1 MKTLRFVFYL
11 ALIAVVGCI
20 EEIDVATERNAG
32 QLIIT
37 GRVTNNPGPHY
48 VYISQTSA
56 LNRVA
61 ESVGGAE
68 VILHDDEGNRYF
80 FIEELPGN
88 HSLATSAFNSIPGKS
103 YFLEVIMAN
112 GKRYLSQTETMPTL
126 LAQDRLEGE
135 FKILTS
141 INSLGIEISNPYYE
155 VYLDSEIPE
164 TESPQFYQWVIEE
177 VFEIIP
183 TDFPDPFGNVPDP
196 CYLAQSA
203 DAQRINIYSSL
214 EEQSGL
220 IDNRLISQRLVDYAF
235 LSRYFINAHQYSI
248 TSSAYE
254 YLSKIRSNINQSGS
268 IFDIPPATIVG
279 NMYNPDDPDE
289 VVYGYFG
296 AALERSTRLLIRT
309 SDLPYEL
316 INPCQF
322 DPFKRR
328 NEYPAYCLRCFDDRN
343 SIPKPDY
350 F

>member
-1 MKTLRFVFYL
+1 MKALRIFVCMV
-11 ALIAVVGCI
+11 LIATGGCI

-61 ESVGGAE
+61 EAVGGAE
-68 VILHDDEGNRYF
+68 VILHDDDGNRYF
-80 FIEELPGN
+80 FLEELPGK

-103 YFLEVIMAN
+103 YFLEVIMPN
-112 GKRYLSQTETMPTL
+112 GKRYLSQVEKMPTQ
-126 LAQDRLEGE
+126 LAQDQLEGE
-135 FKILTS
+135 FKSLTR
-141 INSLGIEISNPYYE
+141 INSFGIEISNPYYE

-164 TESPQFYQWVIEE
+164 AESPQFYQWVIEE

-196 CYLAQSA
+196 CYLAQPA
-203 DAQRINIYSSL
+203 DVQRINIFSSL
-214 EEQSGL
+214 EERSGL
-220 IDNRLISQRLVDYAF
+220 IENRLISQRLVDYAF
-235 LSRYFINAHQYSI
+235 LSRYFINAYQYSI
-248 TSSAYE
+248 TPPAYD

-289 VVYGYFG
+289 VVYGYFS
-296 AALERSTRLLIRT
+296 AALERVSRKLVRV
-309 SDLPYEL
+309 SDLPYQ
-316 INPCQF
+316 IVNPCAF

-328 NEYPAYCLRCFDDRN
+328 NGYPTFCLRCFDDRK